1 MTNAEIILSNRV
13 FLMEQEVIKGVP
25 GTALHWKDEQGER
38 DLLMPEEI
46 HTFDEWKKLGFMV
59 QKGQHAVAKFQIW
72 MPSKKK
78 VKAVED
84 EEQKE
89 AAPRGFYKKVAFF
102 FTADQVKPLDGK
114 EVV

>member
-38 DLLMPEEI
+38 DILMPEEI

-72 MPSKKK
+72 MPRKG
-78 VKAVED
+78 KAKAKPED
-84 EEQKE
+84 EEQQE
-89 AAPRGFYKKVAFF
+89 AGAPKGFYKKIAFF
-102 FTADQVKPLDGK
+102 FTAEQVK
-114 EVV
+114 EVAK